1 MKHKY
6 LFVFLLIGFLMIA
19 APATA
24 QESSRAVQRTE
35 NPIDGLSIYP
45 NPVTG
50 GKVFISSSKN
60 QDKVIEIFNV
70 LGKSVYK
77 TRIRGKE
84 MDVSNLTPGIYILK
98 IQEGKAKAT
107 RKLVVK

>member
-6 LFVFLLIGFLMIA
+6 LIVFFLFSFLMIT
-19 APATA
+19 APVTA
-24 QESSRAVQRTE
+24 QESSHALQRTE

-50 GKVFISSSKN
+50 GKVFISSTKN
-60 QDKVIEIFNV
+60 QDKLIEIFNV

-77 TRIRGKE
+77 TRIRGRE

>member
-6 LFVFLLIGFLMIA
+6 LITLLLIGFLVTA
-19 APATA
+19 SPAVA
-24 QESSRAVQRTE
+24 QDASVSQRTE
-35 NPIDGLSIYP
+35 LPIDGLTIYP
-45 NPVTG
+45 NPVTQ
-50 GKVFISSSKN
+50 GKVYISSTKN
-60 QDKVIEIFNV
+60 QDKIVEIYNV

-77 TRIRGKE
+77 TRIRGRE
-84 MDVSNLTPGIYILK
+84 LDVSTLASGIYILK